1 MRLYEHI
8 LNKEER
14 TVTVRLYGQIGV
26 DVDGNSL
33 AHSIAEWGESPD
45 VDIIRLR
52 INSGGGNVFD
62 GMSIV
67 SALRSSRAVTHCYI
81 DGVAASMAAVIAV
94 SGDKLY
100 MMDYAKLMIHDPY
113 LAGVRK
119 PNPKEQKALDS
130 ITDMLR
136 TILSRRGI
144 EKDEI
149 AKLMTE
155 ETWFGAN
162 EAKEKHLVDGIIPS
176 KRKEELAALGSED
189 LLARISNEYKPTI
202 KVSKMKE
209 IAKLLG
215 LPEDATEQQI
225 IDKINE
231 RQQNYE
237 TLQAGLIDRLV
248 AIGEKNGTITGKNKD
263 KMLRLAKADFDLFAD
278 LVQTNEEFPDNKP
291 QATTPPAVA
300 NQGTRRLSDAIAQL
314 SKQERGMAGKQPAS
328 AKDWDWYQRHNPEY
342 LSRLEKENPEE
353 FERLLNEYESNL

>member
-1 MRLYEHI
+1 MKLYEHI
-8 LNKEER
+8 LDKEKR
-14 TVTVRLYGQIGV
+14 TITVRLYGLIGS

-45 VDIIRLR
+45 IDIIRLR
-52 INSGGGNVFD
+52 INSGGGNVFN

-130 ITDMLR
+130 ITDMLS

-149 AKLMTE
+149 ARLMKE
-155 ETWFGAN
+155 ETWFGAT
-162 EAKEKHLVDGIIPS
+162 EAKEKHLADEIIPS
-176 KRKEELAALGSED
+176 KRKAELAALSSED
-189 LLARISNEYKPTI
+189 LLARISNEYQPQK
-202 KVSKMKE
+202 KESQMKE

-225 IDKINE
+225 IDKINGRSQAFDSLQE
-231 RQQNYE
+231 KLINYF
-237 TLQAGLIDRLV
+237 V
-248 AIGEKNGTITGKNKD
+248 SIGEKNGTITEKNKE

-278 LVQTNEEFPDNKP
+278 LVQTDVETSELQSPM
-291 QATTPPAVA
+291 TTPPKAVPQTA
-300 NQGTRRLSDAIAQL
+300 QRLSDAIARL
-314 SKQERGMAGKQPAS
+314 SKQERGKNENPS
-328 AKDWDWYQRHNPEY
+328 AAAKNWDWYQRHNPEY